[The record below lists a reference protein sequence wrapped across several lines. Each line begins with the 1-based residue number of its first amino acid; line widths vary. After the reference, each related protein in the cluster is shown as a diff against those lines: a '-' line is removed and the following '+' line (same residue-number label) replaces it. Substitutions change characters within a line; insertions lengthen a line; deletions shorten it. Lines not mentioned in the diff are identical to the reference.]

1 MRYIMKLAAKYCTVF
16 AVLSLL
22 VFVLSAS
29 AEDKGMKPCADD
41 VAKFC
46 KDVKPGEGRIVA
58 CLKEH
63 QNDLSASCKEKMEKL
78 AEVRKKGSEMNK
90 ACHDDI
96 SKFCKDVKPGGGKI
110 IQCLKEHSSD
120 LSSECKGALPQGKK

>member
-1 MRYIMKLAAKYCTVF
+1 MRTTMKSIAMFFAVF
-16 AVLSLL
+16 AGLSLL
-22 VFVLSAS
+22 IFVLNAS
-29 AEDKGMKPCADD
+29 AENVGMKPCADD
-41 VAKFC
+41 IAKFC

-63 QNDLSASCKEKMEKL
+63 QNDLSASCKEKMEKM